1 MSDVSGFVDVE
12 VDVDEESM
20 DQMPSLDSESA
31 VFEDDAML
39 QECVEYLC
47 REYDEAEAER
57 EAGNRYKDW
66 AQWRRN
72 LECEPKET
80 QKNTPYRNASN
91 VVTPLTQTL
100 VHTGY
105 AYMKQMFDVKNP
117 LWTVRAL
124 RTSEKEDV
132 ARAEFL
138 TRYLNILANSRSDLY
153 AEKIKSDLFNEISIM
168 GTAGIKVMWQ
178 SHSKK
183 NTYIDNDGVRK
194 DRQVWLHRG
203 PKVEI
208 TPVERFLWPSD
219 ASDAESAPW
228 IAREISLPWH
238 ELSNREANGI
248 YTDVAALKGWAEH
261 GMNKYH
267 ESERIQRQLERG
279 HADMYD
285 ITEFSVYWDVDGDG
299 QYEDIIIVLHIP
311 SKTVLRVEFN
321 PIIARD
327 FLVAQFIKRTFAV
340 EGRGIGQ
347 ITAHLQEE
355 SSGIHNLRNDNMKFS
370 AMRML
375 AMKRSTAQ
383 SNKESIYA
391 GKIFVTDDP
400 RGDIQPIT
408 MGEVPPSSLQAEQNA
423 MQMAREA
430 SGISS
435 TMGGFSDP
443 RLGSRDTFR
452 GQQMRQTQATNVFSS
467 ILTSA
472 KEVFS
477 EMGQLIL
484 YQMVAHK
491 DEVME
496 KEQQAQRLTE
506 EEMQMLEQILSLP
519 LEELPIRLGFTVNTT
534 DIEQSF
540 ESKRQNLM
548 TMTQL
553 FAQWSQQT
561 TPIAMQLFTPQGK
574 ELQEAAP
581 ELYKHMLSTYMGAT
595 RMLHEVFE
603 FFDEDDP
610 SKYLPDVERYQ
621 LLKSIMD
628 EMDSDLIK
636 QKKMV
641 LQELRL
647 KHEAQAGMQ
656 EQQAQGMQQAAPMDA
671 GFEAE

>member
-1 MSDVSGFVDVE
+1 MSDIENMVE

-20 DQMPSLDSESA
+20 DQMPSLDAEAA
-31 VFEDDAML
+31 VFEDDAAL
-39 QECVEYLC
+39 QECVEYLYT
-47 REYDEAEAER
+47 EYKDSEAER
-57 EAGNRYKDW
+57 EAGDRYEQW

-72 LECEPKET
+72 LECEPKEK

-100 VHTGY
+100 AHTAY

-117 LWTVRAL
+117 LWTVKAL
-124 RTSEKEDV
+124 RTAEREDV

-138 TRYLNILANSRSDLY
+138 TKYFNMLAASRSDLY
-153 AEKIKSDLFNEISIM
+153 AERIKSDLFNELAIM

-183 NTYIDNDGVRK
+183 NTYIDHDGTRK

-219 ASDAESAPW
+219 SSDIESAPW
-228 IAREISLPWH
+228 VAREITLPWH

-248 YTDVAALKGWAEH
+248 YTDVHKLEKWADH
-261 GMNKYH
+261 GASHYH
-267 ESERIQRQLERG
+267 DSEKVQRQLERAKA
-279 HADMYD
+279 HMYD
-285 ITEFSVYWDVDGDG
+285 IVEFSVYWDVDGDG
-299 QYEDIIIVLHIP
+299 QYEDIFLVMHVP

-327 FLVAQFIKRTFAV
+327 FLVAQFIKKTYSV

-391 GKIFVTDDP
+391 GKIFVTDNP
-400 RGDIQPIT
+400 REDIQPIT
-408 MGEVPPSSLQAEQNA
+408 MGEVPPSSLMAEQNA
-423 MQMAREA
+423 MQLAREA

-443 RLGSRDTFR
+443 RLGSRDTAR
-452 GQQMRQTQATNVFSS
+452 GQAMRQQQATNVFSA
-467 ILTSA
+467 ILNTT

-484 YQMVAHK
+484 YQLVAHST
-491 DEVME
+491 EVLE

-506 EEMQMLEQILSLP
+506 EEMEMLENVLTIP
-519 LEELPIRLGFTVNTT
+519 LEELPIRMAFTVNTT

-540 ESKRQNLM
+540 ESKRQNLL

-561 TPIAMQLFTPQGK
+561 TPLAMQLFTPQGK
-574 ELQEAAP
+574 QMQEAAP
-581 ELYKHMLSTYMGAT
+581 ELYKHLLSTYMGAT

-610 SKYLPDVERYQ
+610 SKYLPEVKRYQ
-621 LLKSIMD
+621 LLKDIME

-636 QKKMV
+636 QKKLV

-647 KHEAQAGMQ
+647 RHEAQGDMGA
-656 EQQAQGMQQAAPMDA
+656 QQGAEPMDQ
-671 GFEAE
+671 GFEQE